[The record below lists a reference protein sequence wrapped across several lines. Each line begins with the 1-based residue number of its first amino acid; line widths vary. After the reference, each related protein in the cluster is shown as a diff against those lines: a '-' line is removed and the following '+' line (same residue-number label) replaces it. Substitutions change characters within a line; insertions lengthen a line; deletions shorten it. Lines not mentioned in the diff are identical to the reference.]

1 MCAALRNRL
10 LIVALLV
17 LIASPGCGLF
27 DSDDEETPTSP
38 PLANVV
44 LVGSATAQA
53 NAQGVAEYL
62 GQVANT
68 GSVTA
73 RNVRVSVNVYDG
85 SNNLIDVASSIAVP
99 ADLTAQQTGT
109 FKVTSST
116 PLAQAI
122 TFQIVIEWD

>member
-1 MCAALRNRL
+1 MCARLRNRL
-10 LIVALLV
+10 LIVALLALV
-17 LIASPGCGLF
+17 ALPACDLF
-27 DSDDEETPTSP
+27 NDEDDESPTSP
-38 PLANVV
+38 LLANVA

-53 NAQGVAEYL
+53 NADGVAEYL

-73 RNVRVSVNVYDG
+73 RNVRVSVNVYGG
-85 SNNLIDVASSIAVP
+85 SNNLIDVASTIAVP
-99 ADLTAQQTGT
+99 ADLAVQQTGT

-116 PLAQAI
+116 PMAQAI

>member
-1 MCAALRNRL
+1 MRAVLRNRL
-10 LIVALLV
+10 LIVALLGV
-17 LIASPGCGLF
+17 AAFSGCGLF
-27 DSDDEETPTSP
+27 DSDDDESPTSP
-38 PLANVV
+38 QLANVV
-44 LVGSATAQA
+44 LLGSATTQA
-53 NAQGVAEYL
+53 NAGGLAEYL
-62 GQVANT
+62 GQLANT

-85 SNNLIDVASSIAVP
+85 GNNLIDVASTIAVP
-99 ADLTAQQTGT
+99 ADLAVQQSGT